1 MVAQHR
7 GISKICQGQEVR
19 KWGRGSPVT
28 SLLCVTE
35 KKHTWITEVRSDYF
49 HLESQAENVEL
60 SLVVQIGAFINF

>member
-1 MVAQHR
+1 M
-7 GISKICQGQEVR
+7 
-19 KWGRGSPVT
+19 GRGSPVT